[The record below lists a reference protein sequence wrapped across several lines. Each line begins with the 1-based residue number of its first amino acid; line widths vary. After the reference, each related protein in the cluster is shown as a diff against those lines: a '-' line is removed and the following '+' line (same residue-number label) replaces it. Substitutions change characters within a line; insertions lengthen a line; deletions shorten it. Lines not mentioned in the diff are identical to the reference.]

1 MHTIVNASDAVDYTI
16 PNPAPAARV
25 VADWWYRD
33 YGVVDLTRGSA
44 RNVVATCPGERIARA
59 AERSNGFVI
68 VLTPF
73 GPCLAR
79 AHQRPYC
86 GHPQLRGWGEA
97 AIVPFA
103 NDTFAQAN
111 IRLAQLARSARDAG
125 ATHAWVITRAHEGA
139 IVPL

>member
-1 MHTIVNASDAVDYTI
+1 MSTHTHASDVVDYTM

-25 VADWWYRD
+25 VADWWYHD

-44 RNVVATCPGERIARA
+44 RAVVATCPGERIARA
-59 AERSNGFVI
+59 AEHNGYVI

-79 AHQRPYC
+79 AHQRPYV
-86 GHPQLRGWGEA
+86 GHPQLRGWGES

-103 NDTFAQAN
+103 NDTFETAN
-111 IRLAQLARSARDAG
+111 IHLARLARAARDAG